1 MSVGTSS
8 DIRKVSILC
17 RDVYRKC
24 REAGAEYEEIR
35 REVKGLY
42 GVVRELKEEEEERNG
57 EWDEGNGG
65 RVEEIIGGC
74 EGTLRQL
81 DGLLGRYGRI
91 GGGRLGSSEMDQ
103 LGGIRVRLI
112 SHKKKISLFLDS
124 LLDEE
129 GGGDASGTEGLD
141 GKGELDM
148 LLDKVDDIAADRSRR
163 VGTLQMMGSENED
176 EEDNLQIWKWFG
188 RNLVEEGVNRVVL
201 ERHKDVLIAYIRQME
216 QDGLLIENPSAS
228 TPQTSPRTPHKERWD
243 SAHSDS
249 SHTQVAPAS
258 SDNVNINSGRN
269 DPGEKET
276 IQREDN
282 IKFPPAMKFQ
292 RPKPESLVDSY
303 PYPGQNISSTSH
315 RQLSPPLTPKISNTD
330 LDISESQRG
339 KDISGS
345 NLNSEDNTSSGHQTI
360 SRYPVNSNHNNSS
373 IIQTSDLLLLPCFT
387 TSNPQLLPPSSPG
400 SWNSNSYSNSYL
412 NEPPNEHIQSQAGLN
427 KMTLRPKHSSDPVQ
441 KSSPRTSGV
450 RFDLP
455 DANQSSKTHTPTPS
469 SGNNPHD
476 STIPMPIPT
485 SILKSKIAPDSS
497 GHEIPP
503 DAKWTKVKRS
513 LISPEVLMKDG
524 RRFEARPEFVAILG
538 ILTKE
543 EIQQYAERSHVLR
556 EERWWRN
563 HPEQRE
569 RRERRERSERSRRR
583 NSEDEE
589 SSSCSSDSSSEMSSD
604 SDSDIIGHRRRG
616 EKRNGDARGKGRRG
630 DEWEER
636 GERRERKGRSEIYNR
651 RERDRE
657 ANYTFAPQ
665 SQPQPQPQHF
675 SSSPYSAPNNSLPG
689 RGMDIPGVNQTPNGY
704 APLGSFPG
712 QQNYPQQ
719 GYPPPPQQ
727 PPYPTQNQFP
737 QPPYPQGQGSPPQI
751 NQNQYLSPNPYA
763 PYSTSPSGSSPT
775 YAPNP
780 SYTPHNSR
788 RHQSH
793 SHSHSHSH
801 SRSPH
806 SHSHSHSHSH
816 HSRSRSRRSRDADP
830 RSSEPRRQ
838 NSGTPSANTSSSKW
852 RDHLAAAGIGGG
864 LGGAAAGLWEV
875 LSEAAEGF

>member
-1 MSVGTSS
+1 MRNEMSVGTSS
-8 DIRKVSILC
+8 DIRKASILC

-42 GVVRELKEEEEERNG
+42 GVLRELKEEEEERNG
-57 EWDEGNGG
+57 EWDEGNWG
-65 RVEEIIGGC
+65 RVEGIIGDC

-81 DGLLGRYGRI
+81 DGLLGRYGRN
-91 GGGRLGSSEMDQ
+91 GGGRLGSNEMDQ

-112 SHKKKISLFLDS
+112 SHKKNVSHFLDS
-124 LLDEE
+124 LLHEDED
-129 GGGDASGTEGLD
+129 GDTNGTEGLD

-163 VGTLQMMGSENED
+163 LGTSQMMGSENED
-176 EEDNLQIWKWFG
+176 EEDNLQIWKWFR
-188 RNLVEEGVNRVVL
+188 RNLIEEGVNRVVL

-216 QDGLLIENPSAS
+216 QDGLLNENPSAS
-228 TPQTSPRTPHKERWD
+228 TPQTSPRTHYKEQWD
-243 SAHSDS
+243 STYSDS
-249 SHTQVAPAS
+249 SHTQAAPAS
-258 SDNVNINSGRN
+258 FDNTDINIGRN
-269 DPGEKET
+269 DPGAKEM

-303 PYPGQNISSTSH
+303 PYPGQNISSAPH
-315 RQLSPPLTPKISNTD
+315 RQLSPPLTPKISTTD
-330 LDISESQRG
+330 LDISKSQCA

-345 NLNSEDNTSSGHQTI
+345 KLNSEDNTSSTHQTI
-360 SRYPVNSNHNNSS
+360 SRYPVNPNNDNTS
-373 IIQTSDLLLLPCFT
+373 IIQTSDLLLLPCFA

-400 SWNSNSYSNSYL
+400 SWNSNLNSYSYPD
-412 NEPPNEHIQSQAGLN
+412 EPPNKNIQSPQL
-427 KMTLRPKHSSDPVQ
+427 KTMTLRPKHSSDPVQ

-455 DANQSSKTHTPTPS
+455 DANQSSKTHTPS

-476 STIPMPIPT
+476 STIPIPIPT

-497 GHEIPP
+497 GHEIPQ

-569 RRERRERSERSRRR
+569 RRERGERSERSRRR
-583 NSEDEE
+583 NSGDEE
-589 SSSCSSDSSSEMSSD
+589 SSSCSSNSSSEMSSD
-604 SDSDIIGHRRRG
+604 SDSDINEHRRRG

-636 GERRERKGRSEIYNR
+636 GERGERKGRSERYNR

-675 SSSPYSAPNNSLPG
+675 SASPYSASNNSLPG
-689 RGMDIPGVNQTPNGY
+689 RGMDIPGMNQTPNGY

-727 PPYPTQNQFP
+727 QPPYPIQNQFP
-737 QPPYPQGQGSPPQI
+737 QPPYPQGQGPPPI

-763 PYSTSPSGSSPT
+763 PYSTSPSGASPT

-780 SYTPHNSR
+780 SYSPHNSR
-788 RHQSH
+788 RHH
-793 SHSHSHSH
+793 SHSHSHSQ
-801 SRSPH
+801 SRSP
-806 SHSHSHSHSH
+806 HSHSHSH
-816 HSRSRSRRSRDADP
+816 HSRSRRSRDSDP

-838 NSGTPSANTSSSKW
+838 NSGTTSTHTSSSTSKW

-864 LGGAAAGLWEV
+864 LGGAAVGLWEV

>member
-24 REAGAEYEEIR
+24 RDAGAEYEEIR

-42 GVVRELKEEEEERNG
+42 GVLSELKEEEEERNG
-57 EWDEGNGG
+57 EWDEGNWGS
-65 RVEEIIGGC
+65 VEGIIGDC

-81 DGLLGRYGRI
+81 DGLLGRYGRN
-91 GGGRLGSSEMDQ
+91 GGGRLGSNEMDQ

-112 SHKKKISLFLDS
+112 SHKKNISHFLDS
-124 LLDEE
+124 LLHEDED
-129 GGGDASGTEGLD
+129 GDANGTEGLD

-163 VGTLQMMGSENED
+163 VGTSQMMGSENED
-176 EEDNLQIWKWFG
+176 EEDNLQIWKWFR
-188 RNLVEEGVNRVVL
+188 RNLIEEGVNRVFL

-228 TPQTSPRTPHKERWD
+228 TPQTSPKTPHKERWD
-243 SAHSDS
+243 STHSDS
-249 SHTQVAPAS
+249 SHTQAAPAS
-258 SDNVNINSGRN
+258 FDNTNINLGRN
-269 DPGEKET
+269 DPGAKEM

-303 PYPGQNISSTSH
+303 PYPGQNIPSAPH
-315 RQLSPPLTPKISNTD
+315 RQLSPPLTPKISTTD
-330 LDISESQRG
+330 LDISESQCG

-345 NLNSEDNTSSGHQTI
+345 KLNSEDNTSSMRQTI
-360 SRYPVNSNHNNSS
+360 SRYPVNSNHNNTS

-400 SWNSNSYSNSYL
+400 SWNSSSYSNSYL
-412 NEPPNEHIQSQAGLN
+412 NEPPNEHIQSQPQLN

-455 DANQSSKTHTPTPS
+455 DANQSSKTHTPS
-469 SGNNPHD
+469 SGNIPRD
-476 STIPMPIPT
+476 STIPIPIPT

-497 GHEIPP
+497 GHEIPQG
-503 DAKWTKVKRS
+503 AKWTKVKRS

-589 SSSCSSDSSSEMSSD
+589 SSSCSSNSSSEMSSD
-604 SDSDIIGHRRRG
+604 SDSDMNEHRRRG

-636 GERRERKGRSEIYNR
+636 RERRERKGRSEKYNR

-665 SQPQPQPQHF
+665 SQPQHF
-675 SSSPYSAPNNSLPG
+675 SSSPYSASNNSLPG
-689 RGMDIPGVNQTPNGY
+689 RGMDIPGRNQTPNGY

-712 QQNYPQQ
+712 QQNYP
-719 GYPPPPQQ
+719 PPPQQ
-727 PPYPTQNQFP
+727 PPYPIQNQFP
-737 QPPYPQGQGSPPQI
+737 QPPYPQGQGPPQI

-780 SYTPHNSR
+780 SYSPHNSR
-788 RHQSH
+788 RHH
-793 SHSHSHSH
+793 THSHSH
-801 SRSPH
+801 SRSP
-806 SHSHSHSHSH
+806 HSHSH
-816 HSRSRSRRSRDADP
+816 HSRSRSRRSRDSGP

-838 NSGTPSANTSSSKW
+838 NSGTASTNTSSSTSKW

>member
-1 MSVGTSS
+1 MSVGPPS
-8 DIRKVSILC
+8 DIRKVSIRC

-57 EWDEGNGG
+57 EWDEGNWG
-65 RVEEIIGGC
+65 RVEGIIGDC
-74 EGTLRQL
+74 ERTLGQL
-81 DGLLGRYGRI
+81 DGLLGRYGRN

-112 SHKKKISLFLDS
+112 SHKKNISQFLDS
-124 LLDEE
+124 LLHDDED
-129 GGGDASGTEGLD
+129 GDAKEEEGLD

-163 VGTLQMMGSENED
+163 VGTLQLMGSED
-176 EEDNLQIWKWFG
+176 EEDNMRIWKWF
-188 RNLVEEGVNRVVL
+188 RRILIEDGVNKVVL

-228 TPQTSPRTPHKERWD
+228 TPQTGPRTPHKNRWD
-243 SAHSDS
+243 SASSKS
-249 SHTQVAPAS
+249 SHTQAAPGS
-258 SDNVNINSGRN
+258 FDNTNINLRRN
-269 DPGEKET
+269 DPGAKEL

-292 RPKPESLVDSY
+292 RPKPEFLVDSY
-303 PYPGQNISSTSH
+303 SYAGRDISSTAH
-315 RQLSPPLTPKISNTD
+315 RQLSPPLTPKISTTD
-330 LDISESQRG
+330 LDVSETQSR
-339 KDISGS
+339 KDINGS
-345 NLNSEDNTSSGHQTI
+345 KLNSDDNTSSMHQTI
-360 SRYPVNSNHNNSS
+360 SRYPVNSNHNNTS

-400 SWNSNSYSNSYL
+400 SWNSNSNSYSYL
-412 NEPPNEHIQSQAGLN
+412 NEPPNEHIQSPQLK
-427 KMTLRPKHSSDPVQ
+427 KMTLRPKHSLDPVQ

-455 DANQSSKTHTPTPS
+455 DESSKNHKSTPS
-469 SGNNPHD
+469 TGNNPHD
-476 STIPMPIPT
+476 STIPIPIPT

-497 GHEIPP
+497 GHEIPQ

-543 EIQQYAERSHVLR
+543 EIQQYAERSHILR

-569 RRERRERSERSRRR
+569 RRERSRRSERGRRSR
-583 NSEDEE
+583 NSKEEE
-589 SSSCSSDSSSEMSSD
+589 SPSCSSTSSSEMSSD
-604 SDSDIIGHRRRG
+604 SDSDSDTNDHKRRG
-616 EKRNGDARGKGRRG
+616 DKRNGDARGKDRRG

-636 GERRERKGRSEIYNR
+636 RERGESKGRSERYNR

-665 SQPQPQPQHF
+665 SQSQPQPQNF
-675 SSSPYSAPNNSLPG
+675 SPSPYPALNNSLPA
-689 RGMDIPGVNQTPNGY
+689 RGMDIPGTNQTPNGY
-704 APLGSFPG
+704 APPPGSFPG

-727 PPYPTQNQFP
+727 QPPYPTQNQFP
-737 QPPYPQGQGSPPQI
+737 QPPYPQGQAPSPQV
-751 NQNQYLSPNPYA
+751 NQNPYLSPNPYA
-763 PYSTSPSGSSPT
+763 PYSTSPPGSSPT
-775 YAPNP
+775 YP
-780 SYTPHNSR
+780 PHNSR
-788 RHQSH
+788 HHHH

-801 SRSPH
+801 SQSRSP
-806 SHSHSHSHSH
+806 HSHSHSH
-816 HSRSRSRRSRDADP
+816 HSRSRRSRDLDP
-830 RSSEPRRQ
+830 RSSDPRRQ
-838 NSGTPSANTSSSKW
+838 NSGTASTSKW

>member
-35 REVKGLY
+35 REEKGLY
-42 GVVRELKEEEEERNG
+42 GVLRELKEEEEERNG
-57 EWDEGNGG
+57 EWDEGNWGS
-65 RVEEIIGGC
+65 VEGIIGDC

-81 DGLLGRYGRI
+81 DGLLGRYGRN
-91 GGGRLGSSEMDQ
+91 GGGRLGSNEMDQ

-112 SHKKKISLFLDS
+112 SHKKNISHFLDS
-124 LLDEE
+124 LLHEDED
-129 GGGDASGTEGLD
+129 GDEKEAEGLD

-163 VGTLQMMGSENED
+163 VGTSQMMGSENED
-176 EEDNLQIWKWFG
+176 EEDNLQIWKWFR
-188 RNLVEEGVNRVVL
+188 RNLIEEGVNRVVL

-243 SAHSDS
+243 STHSEL
-249 SHTQVAPAS
+249 SHTQAAPPS
-258 SDNVNINSGRN
+258 FDNTNINIRRN
-269 DPGEKET
+269 DPGAKEM

-282 IKFPPAMKFQ
+282 IKSPPAMKFQ
-292 RPKPESLVDSY
+292 RPKPESLDSY
-303 PYPGQNISSTSH
+303 PYPGQNISSAPH
-315 RQLSPPLTPKISNTD
+315 RQLSPPLTPKISTTD
-330 LDISESQRG
+330 LDISESQCG

-345 NLNSEDNTSSGHQTI
+345 KLNSEDNTSLMHQTI
-360 SRYPVNSNHNNSS
+360 SRYPVNSNHNNTS

-400 SWNSNSYSNSYL
+400 SCNSNSNSYSYP
-412 NEPPNEHIQSQAGLN
+412 NEPPNKSIQSPQL
-427 KMTLRPKHSSDPVQ
+427 KTMTLRPKHSSDPVQ
-441 KSSPRTSGV
+441 KSSARTSGV

-455 DANQSSKTHTPTPS
+455 DSNQSSKTHTPS

-476 STIPMPIPT
+476 STIPIPIPT

-497 GHEIPP
+497 GHEIPQ

-569 RRERRERSERSRRR
+569 RRERRERSERSRRKR
-583 NSEDEE
+583 NSEEYE
-589 SSSCSSDSSSEMSSD
+589 SSSCSSNSSSEMSSD
-604 SDSDIIGHRRRG
+604 SDSDINEHRRRG

-630 DEWEER
+630 DEREER
-636 GERRERKGRSEIYNR
+636 GERRERKGRSERYNR

-657 ANYTFAPQ
+657 ANHTFAPQ

-675 SSSPYSAPNNSLPG
+675 SSSPYSASNNSLPG
-689 RGMDIPGVNQTPNGY
+689 RGIDIPGTNQTPNGY

-727 PPYPTQNQFP
+727 QPPYPTQNQFP
-737 QPPYPQGQGSPPQI
+737 QPPYPQGPPPQI

-775 YAPNP
+775 YPPSQGTSPYTNTYTPNP
-780 SYTPHNSR
+780 SHPSYPPQNSR
-788 RHQSH
+788 RY
-793 SHSHSHSH
+793 HSHSH

-806 SHSHSHSHSH
+806 SHSHHSHS
-816 HSRSRSRRSRDADP
+816 RARRSRDLDP
-830 RSSEPRRQ
+830 RSSESRRQ
-838 NSGTPSANTSSSKW
+838 NSGTASTSTSTSKW